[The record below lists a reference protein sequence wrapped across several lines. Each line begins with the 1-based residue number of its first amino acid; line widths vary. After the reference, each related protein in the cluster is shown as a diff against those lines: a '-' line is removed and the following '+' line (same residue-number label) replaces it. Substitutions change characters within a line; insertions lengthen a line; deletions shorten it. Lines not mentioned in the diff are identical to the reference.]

1 VSLGED
7 TLKLLKINNTLVGAC
22 GGILIRIE
30 LLVGDIT
37 RESQGDINNNNSKP

>member
-1 VSLGED
+1 M
-7 TLKLLKINNTLVGAC
+7 GAC

-37 RESQGDINNNNSKP
+37 WESQGHINNNSKP

>member
-1 VSLGED
+1 MR
-7 TLKLLKINNTLVGAC
+7 AC

-37 RESQGDINNNNSKP
+37 RESQGDINNNSKP